1 MHAKVITQN
10 VNSIIGEVAL
20 ETKVEIL
27 ILGIVVL
34 LAGFIMFL
42 FLGSF
47 NSAFVSFGAYAII
60 IGFIVT
66 LFGFVEIGTDKAS
79 LRASKRK
86 IILLA
91 LIAVAAGL
99 AVQYSVWTVVTPNW
113 AFSVTT
119 DQLTYELGEPVH
131 IVVTLENLGFIAHSF
146 TSAVSNPVV
155 VQIRCRILYTNVW
168 YSHPFLVVT
177 DFTVAPHQFLERTF
191 TWNQTNTAN
200 PQMWN
205 QTYMPGTYVVRA
217 WIPHAHAQWIY
228 DPYYSHFSAETRI
241 NITSS

>member
-1 MHAKVITQN
+1 
-10 VNSIIGEVAL
+10 L

-34 LAGFIMFL
+34 LAGFTMFL

-86 IILLA
+86 IIVLA
-91 LIAVAAGL
+91 LIVIAAGL
-99 AVQYSVWTVVTPNW
+99 TVQYSVWTIVTPNW

-146 TSAVSNPVV
+146 TSAVSDPVV
-155 VQIRCRILYTNVW
+155 VQIRWGILHTNVW
-168 YSHPFLVVT
+168 YSHPFHIVT
-177 DFTVAPHQFLERTF
+177 DFTVAPHQSLERTF

-217 WIPHAHAQWIY
+217 WIPHAHAPWIY
-228 DPYYSHFSAETRI
+228 DPYDSHFSAETRI